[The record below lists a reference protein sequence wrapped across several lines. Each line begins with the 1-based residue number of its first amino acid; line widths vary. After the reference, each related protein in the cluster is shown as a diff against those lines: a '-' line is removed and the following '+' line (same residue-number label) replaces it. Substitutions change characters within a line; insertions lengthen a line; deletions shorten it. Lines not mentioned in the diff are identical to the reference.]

1 MGKTAFIFPG
11 QGAQYPGM
19 GKDIYENYEEAKALM
34 DKADEVL
41 GFSLT
46 DTVFGGSEE
55 ELSKTEVT
63 QPAILMTS
71 IAMAEVLKAKGIAP
85 DVVAGLSLGEYSAL
99 VASGAIDYSDA
110 VELVRKRGIYM
121 EEAVSDGAGAMA
133 AILGLEN
140 ELLAEIVESLK
151 GEGVI
156 EIANYNCP
164 GQLVISG
171 EAPVVE
177 KAAEL
182 SKEKGA
188 KRAVMLQVS
197 GPFHTSMLAPAGEKL
212 GAALD
217 DAKISEPEIEIYFN
231 VNAEKISSPEE
242 IKSALV
248 KQVSNSVLWESIVD
262 KMITEDGVDR
272 FVEIGPGKTLT
283 SFVKKI
289 NKKHKADI
297 SLYNI
302 ENLETMEK
310 FLEEFNA

>member
-1 MGKTAFIFPG
+1 MGKIAFIFPG

-19 GKDIYENYEEAKALM
+19 GKDIYENFEEAKSVMERAN
-34 DKADEVL
+34 EVL

-46 DTVFGGSEE
+46 ETVFGGSEE
-55 ELSKTEVT
+55 ELSKTEIT

-71 IAMAEVLKAKGIAP
+71 ISMAEVLKAKGIVP

-133 AILGLEN
+133 AILGLGE
-140 ELLAEIVESLK
+140 EVLIEIVEGLK

-171 EAPVVE
+171 EVQLVE

-182 SKEKGA
+182 SKERGA

-197 GPFHTSMLAPAGEKL
+197 GPFHTSMLSSAGEKL
-212 GAALD
+212 SVALKD
-217 DAKISEPEIEIYFN
+217 TEISAPHTEIYFN
-231 VNAEKISSPEE
+231 VSGEKISSPEE
-242 IKSALV
+242 IKSSLV
-248 KQVSNSVLWESIVD
+248 QQVSSSVLWEKIVD

-289 NKKHKADI
+289 NKKHKAEI

-310 FLEEFNA
+310 FLEEFNV

>member
-19 GKDIYENYEEAKALM
+19 GKDIYERFEEARALM
-34 DKADEVL
+34 EKADEVL

-46 DTVFGGSEE
+46 DTVFNGSEE
-55 ELSKTEVT
+55 ELSRREIT
-63 QPAILMTS
+63 QPATLMTS

-140 ELLAEIVESLK
+140 ELLSEIVESLK

-171 EAPVVE
+171 EAHVVE

-197 GPFHTSMLAPAGEKL
+197 GPFHTSMLAQAGEKL
-212 GAALD
+212 GDALEN
-217 DAKISEPEIEIYFN
+217 ANISEPETEIYFN
-231 VNAEKISSPEE
+231 VNAEKISSPEG

-289 NKKHKADI
+289 NKKHKAEI

-310 FLEEFNA
+310 FLEEFKA

>member
-19 GKDIYENYEEAKALM
+19 GKDIYENYEEARALM

-140 ELLAEIVESLK
+140 ELLSEIVESLK

-171 EAPVVE
+171 EAHVVE

-212 GAALD
+212 GVALD
-217 DAKISEPEIEIYFN
+217 DAKISEPETEIYFN

>member
-140 ELLAEIVESLK
+140 ELLTEIVESLK

-171 EAPVVE
+171 EAHVVE

-212 GAALD
+212 GVALD
-217 DAKISEPEIEIYFN
+217 DAKISEPETEIYFN